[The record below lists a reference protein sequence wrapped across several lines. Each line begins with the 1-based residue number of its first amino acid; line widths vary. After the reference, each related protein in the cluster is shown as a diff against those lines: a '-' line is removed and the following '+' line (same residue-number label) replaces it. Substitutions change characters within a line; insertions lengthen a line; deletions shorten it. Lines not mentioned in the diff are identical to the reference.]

1 MNTKTQPAAS
11 EPSSGEREGI
21 AEMIREAH
29 DLSLDEMHRA
39 AREKMLEAAALLSSD
54 ARTAGQAE
62 PVLGTKTW
70 FDGEKV
76 ITQYL
81 TASDI
86 YKDQPAPQA
95 VPQAEAVRVQHVWN
109 PTDEELKTIYK
120 KANGE
125 DAGKARPLTT
135 QRIFTAMRAMI
146 AVAQKPQESHRAE
159 QWTSDQ
165 IEAVSKSEAPPLVF
179 NKIKP
184 MASSLLDYGQ
194 YGKVVEINHQPV
206 MDDRPKRLISTD
218 GCDGNHG
225 GPACASPGCWH
236 RD

>member
-62 PVLGTKTW
+62 PVAWLYKSH
-70 FDGEKV
+70 DGRAQAFTNEPPPRLKALC
-76 ITQYL
+76 QPLY
-81 TASDI
+81 TA
-86 YKDQPAPQA
+86 QPAPQA
-95 VPQAEAVRVQHVWN
+95 VPQAEAVRVQHGWN
-109 PTDEELKTIYK
+109 PTDEELTTIYK

-125 DAGKARPLTT
+125 DVGKAQPLTT
-135 QRIFTAMRAMI
+135 QRIFTAMRAMLLS
-146 AVAQKPQESHRAE
+146 AANGR
-159 QWTSDQ
+159 TSY
-165 IEAVSKSEAPPLVF
+165 
-179 NKIKP
+179 KI
-184 MASSLLDYGQ
+184 
-194 YGKVVEINHQPV
+194 
-206 MDDRPKRLISTD
+206 LISTD